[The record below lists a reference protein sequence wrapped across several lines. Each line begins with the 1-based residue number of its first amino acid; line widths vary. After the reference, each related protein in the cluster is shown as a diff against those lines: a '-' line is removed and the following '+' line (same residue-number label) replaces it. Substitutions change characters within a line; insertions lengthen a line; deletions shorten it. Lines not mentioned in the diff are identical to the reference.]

1 MFLENPKNEFKNKK
15 KRGNS
20 AVFRLVTGYGW
31 IFVFLFLGCDHKKN
45 GCPQNL
51 KIYLYNL

>member
-20 AVFRLVTGYGW
+20 AVFRLVTE
-31 IFVFLFLGCDHKKN
+31 L
-45 GCPQNL
+45 Q
-51 KIYLYNL
+51 